1 MFAPGKLGGEK
12 PAVFL
17 VGEEIAWEL
26 AQVNAAVDRGGRRG
40 GRRRGC
46 GGNLCP
52 DRS

>member
-1 MFAPGKLGGEK
+1 MFALGKLGGEK
-12 PAVFL
+12 PDVFL

-26 AQVNAAVDRGGRRG
+26 ARRNAAVDRGRRRG
-40 GRRRGC
+40 GR